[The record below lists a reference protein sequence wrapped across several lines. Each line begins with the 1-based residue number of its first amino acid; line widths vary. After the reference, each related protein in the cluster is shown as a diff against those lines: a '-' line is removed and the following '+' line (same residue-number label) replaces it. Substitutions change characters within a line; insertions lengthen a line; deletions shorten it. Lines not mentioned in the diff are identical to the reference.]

1 MRSNWGALF
10 VYYNS
15 KKESIQMKEKNNP
28 ITNDDKII
36 QKEKKSW
43 KIATFLTAITSIFF
57 LATLIICIFSDE
69 SHLIFM
75 SLLFFA
81 LTLITTISFAYTYKT
96 RTNDDWLK
104 HCKQKNQPQKGLEK
118 IGIYLKPKNETNSAF
133 SPTRTIEIME
143 NSGVMTR
150 LFTRDGAS
158 TKLLVNNPSKT
169 FIYQKGA
176 YKSKT
181 YNFSDLINY
190 EVYENGQSQVQG
202 RAGSALIG
210 GAFFGLGGMIVGSS
224 MSRNINDKC
233 NQLQLIIRLNDF
245 NSPQIII
252 DYCKNSNLDKSSILY
267 RNIKNNLQTVCSM
280 LEYMLNEKTLE
291 QSSAAKKEA
300 QPAIKVTGKDQ
311 LKELKEMLD
320 DGLITQEDYEK
331 KKKQILGI

>member
-1 MRSNWGALF
+1 MLVGVIVCFASEESSLAIFSLF
-10 VYYNS
+10 IFIPS
-15 KKESIQMKEKNNP
+15 L
-28 ITNDDKII
+28 
-36 QKEKKSW
+36 
-43 KIATFLTAITSIFF
+43 IATIYFI
-57 LATLIICIFSDE
+57 
-69 SHLIFM
+69 
-75 SLLFFA
+75 
-81 LTLITTISFAYTYKT
+81 YTYKT

-104 HCKQKNQPQKGLEK
+104 HCKQKNQPKKGLEK

-143 NSGVMTR
+143 NKGFWEK
-150 LFTRDGAS
+150 LFAIDDAS
-158 TKLLVNNPSKT
+158 TKLLINNQSKT
-169 FIYQKGA
+169 FVYQKGT
-176 YKSKT
+176 YNSKT

-291 QSSAAKKEA
+291 QSFATKTTT
-300 QPAIKVTGKDQ
+300 PAIKVTGKDQ

-331 KKKQILGI
+331 KKKQILEI

>member
-1 MRSNWGALF
+1 MLRKLLAIATNKIQLEKATQKISDTSF
-10 VYYNS
+10 VLS
-15 KKESIQMKEKNNP
+15 
-28 ITNDDKII
+28 KII
-36 QKEKKSW
+36 TVTTTGLFSIKFLIDNQNKK
-43 KIATFLTAITSIFF
+43 IIF
-57 LATLIICIFSDE
+57 
-69 SHLIFM
+69 
-75 SLLFFA
+75 
-81 LTLITTISFAYTYKT
+81 
-96 RTNDDWLK
+96 
-104 HCKQKNQPQKGLEK
+104 QKGK
-118 IGIYLKPKNETNSAF
+118 TN
-133 SPTRTIEIME
+133 
-143 NSGVMTR
+143 
-150 LFTRDGAS
+150 
-158 TKLLVNNPSKT
+158 
-169 FIYQKGA
+169 
-176 YKSKT
+176 SKT

-291 QSSAAKKEA
+291 QSFATKTTT
-300 QPAIKVTGKDQ
+300 PAIKVTGKDQ

-331 KKKQILGI
+331 KKKHILEI